1 VSTSA
6 DLDFERRELAVVATL
21 SGEVDMTNA
30 EYVRDEITGQVPND
44 AHALVID
51 LSGTQYLDSAA
62 IELLFELSR
71 RLGRRRQQLRLVVPE
86 ESPLTR
92 LLTLTDVGSV
102 APVHSDLAG
111 ALAES

>member
-1 VSTSA
+1 MSTVA
-6 DLDFERRELAVVATL
+6 QLGFERHDLVVVVTLA
-21 SGEVDMTNA
+21 GEVDMTNA
-30 EYVRDEITGQVPND
+30 EHVRDEITAQVPND

-51 LSGTQYLDSAA
+51 LSATQYLDSDA

-86 ESPLTR
+86 DSPLKR

-102 APVHSDLAG
+102 APVHTDLAAAVSG
-111 ALAES
+111 A

>member
-1 VSTSA
+1 MSTNA
-6 DLDFERRELAVVATL
+6 ELGFERHELAVVATL
-21 SGEVDMTNA
+21 NGEVDMTNA
-30 EYVRDEITGQVPND
+30 EFVRDQITAQVPND

-71 RLGRRRQQLRLVVPE
+71 RLGRRRQQLHLVVPE
-86 ESPLTR
+86 SSPLTR

-102 APVHSDLAG
+102 APVHSE
-111 ALAES
+111 LAEALSSA

>member
-1 VSTSA
+1 MTASA
-6 DLDFERRELAVVATL
+6 QIEVERDGQAIVARL

-30 EYVRDEITGQVPND
+30 EYVRDELTAAVPND

-51 LSGTQYLDSAA
+51 LSGAHYLDSAA

-71 RLGRRRQQLRLVVPE
+71 RLGRRRLELRLVVPAG
-86 ESPLTR
+86 SPLTR

-102 APVHSDLAG
+102 APIHAS
-111 ALAES
+111 LAEALGSA

>member
-1 VSTSA
+1 MSA
-6 DLDFERRELAVVATL
+6 SAELAFERAGQAIVARLA
-21 SGEVDMTNA
+21 GEVDMTNA
-30 EYVRDEITGQVPND
+30 EYVRDEITSAVPND

-86 ESPLTR
+86 ASPLTR

-102 APVHSDLAG
+102 APVHADLAA
-111 ALAES
+111 ALGSA

>member
-1 VSTSA
+1 MSTNA
-6 DLDFERRELAVVATL
+6 ELDFERHELAVVATL
-21 SGEVDMTNA
+21 AGEVDMTNA
-30 EYVRDEITGQVPND
+30 EYVRDQITAQVPND

-51 LSGTQYLDSAA
+51 LSATQYLDSAA

-86 ESPLTR
+86 TSPLTR

-102 APVHSDLAG
+102 APVHSDLAA
-111 ALAES
+111 ALSSA